1 VKRRQFSAQIA
12 AASLGLPF
20 LNTALAQGAPTEGN
34 EYIKMRTPVPVT
46 PPAGK
51 VEVVEFF
58 SYACPHCAEFEPALD
73 AWTKRLP
80 PEIYFHRVPVP
91 FLANVANFQPLY
103 YALEEMRLVDT
114 LQAKIFKAVHQE
126 GQRLATPEEIA
137 AFMTK
142 NGVDAA
148 KFMAAF
154 NSFGV
159 RSKVMRGTQL
169 VNAYAVESVPLLAVQ
184 GKFQTSPAQAHGSE
198 AALRVTSYLAQKVRS
213 GK

>member
-1 VKRRQFSAQIA
+1 MKRRQFSVQLA
-12 AASLGLPF
+12 AASVGLSF
-20 LNTALAQGAPTEGN
+20 LPTAQAQSAPTEGT
-34 EYIKMRTPVPVT
+34 EYLKMRTPVPVT
-46 PPAGK
+46 PPTGK

-58 SYACPHCAEFEPALD
+58 SYACPHCAEFEPTLD

-80 PEIYFHRVPVP
+80 AHVYFHRIPVP

-114 LQAKIFKAVHQE
+114 LQAKIFAAVHQQ
-126 GQRLATPEEIA
+126 GQRLSTPDEIA
-137 AFMTK
+137 AFMAK

-148 KFMAAF
+148 KFMASF

-159 RSKVMRGTQL
+159 RNKVIRGTQL

-184 GKFQTSPAQAHGSE
+184 GRYQTSPALAHGSE
-198 AALRVTSYLAQKVRS
+198 AALRVTNHLVQMARGV
-213 GK
+213 